1 MVHSAFHIEPVL
13 KRTQYKISTL
23 EVWGQKVLVGTEEGA
38 LLILEEQSGT
48 HIVEFDIV
56 ETRKSFSKKPLS
68 QIQAVDSL
76 GILLSLSSD
85 LLQVNDLASLDMKAQ
100 LLKTRGA
107 HCFSIS
113 TELDTPVLCC
123 AVKKSIVLYRWDG
136 SLFSEWKDIN
146 VSDVPRGLVWCGDSI
161 CTNIAR
167 KYHLI
172 NVFSLSDKSLFDC
185 SSATPT
191 IFRLPGKREMLLGR
205 DSISVFQDFEGR
217 PSRKYAVTWSDA
229 PIACVYSAPFLLGV
243 LPKSVEVQLVETQ
256 AVVQSMSLRATHV
269 AAGADGAVLVVAN
282 NCVYRLRPVP
292 MARQVPP
299 SRPPRTRPPARPD
312 ARACRRPGGGA
323 GGGAGVR
330 GRPGARGPLPRRPRR
345 RRPRPRHAPRPRVRP
360 PPHSPLSPARRA
372 PGPSCRNLGGPPPPP
387 SPTHPPTFPPF
398 PGPSQHSSEG
408 SRHGS

>member
-13 KRTQYKISTL
+13 KKTQFKITAL

-38 LLILEEQSGT
+38 LLVLEEQSGS
-48 HIVEFDIV
+48 HIVEFEIV
-56 ETRKSFSKKPLS
+56 ESRKSFSKKPLI
-68 QIQAVDSL
+68 QIQAVDAL
-76 GILLSLSSD
+76 GIILSLSAD
-85 LLQVNDLASLDMKAQ
+85 LLQVNDLTTLDMRAQ

-113 TELDTPVLCC
+113 VELDPPVLCC
-123 AVKKSIVLYRWDG
+123 AVKKTLVLYRWDG
-136 SLFSEWKDIN
+136 SLFSEWKEIN
-146 VSDVPRGLVWCGDSI
+146 VSDVPRSLVWCGDSI
-161 CTNIAR
+161 CTNMTR

-185 SSATPT
+185 NSAVPT

-229 PIACVYSAPFLLGV
+229 PIACVHSTPFILGV
-243 LPKSVEVQLVETQ
+243 LPKSVEVQLAETQ
-256 AVVQSMSLRATHV
+256 SVVQSMSLRATHV

-299 SRPPRTRPPARPD
+299 CTRSPY
-312 ARACRRPGGGA
+312 RPG
-323 GGGAGVR
+323 
-330 GRPGARGPLPRRPRR
+330 
-345 RRPRPRHAPRPRVRP
+345 
-360 PPHSPLSPARRA
+360 
-372 PGPSCRNLGGPPPPP
+372 
-387 SPTHPPTFPPF
+387 
-398 PGPSQHSSEG
+398 
-408 SRHGS
+408 